1 MKKIYK
7 KWSPLVFLLLFIMS
21 VLINYYLDDGDL
33 IIIPIVVIGLLP
45 GALKSLGYEIS
56 KKIETTAIF
65 LAIIGLIWV
74 VIITFF

>member
-7 KWSPLVFLLLFIMS
+7 KWSALVFLLLFIMFG
-21 VLINYYLDDGDL
+21 LINYYLDDGDL

-56 KKIETTAIF
+56 KKIEITAIS

>member
-7 KWSPLVFLLLFIMS
+7 KWSAIVFLLLFIIFG
-21 VLINYYLDDGDL
+21 LINYYLDDGDL

-56 KKIETTAIF
+56 RKIEITSIS